1 MIEVITTTLLE
12 YTEIMIMFYV
22 TRKWRWTHLCNSN
35 YNSTEKETM
44 RKFFFV
50 LFALLIEITDT
61 TSHSMRA
68 KVFSRKSMKTS
79 NMYLKGSSIP

>member
-22 TRKWRWTHLCNSN
+22 TRKWRWTHLCSSN
-35 YNSTEKETM
+35 YNSIEKETM

-68 KVFSRKSMKTS
+68 KVFSRKSIKTS